1 MSTISNKPGTLGNIP
16 TRSASNDSSNWSLES
31 SNSQSS
37 STSASTSAA
46 TTPTSSKQTSKP
58 IYDSKVFLSKDIISN
73 NKVKMISETS
83 TVKKNAMQPVG
94 TTTNN
99 KKRARNVNNEPVVS
113 PTFNFTGMNS
123 DQNKTN
129 NKKAKRVKSG
139 CFTCRK
145 KHRKCDESKNSKMG
159 SIKCNYCTSNELEC
173 TWPEFVGISFDND
186 SEAKKENKPKLINS
200 NNFNIITVIPPQK
213 KTTHNN
219 YTANNGS
226 FQAHVNNSNPSK
238 STINF
243 NSVNEESNKQQI
255 MSLPMPESPN
265 SLQRIQ
271 ALSPI
276 LQENRNNMAK
286 SSVND
291 TTNNTNVNRHIYR
304 PHPNPLNTKNLSIS
318 RLVQENDNIV
328 NENNGLQSIQPLNS
342 TNTQSTDDI
351 NNRDNGDDNNKTNN
365 TTATGTNGS
374 LSTSGSTIPRDIS
387 FSSLFGFSSNYGSPV
402 LPPPIKLT
410 GNISSSNLVTFNS
423 NRLNPISN
431 MNHNPLSYNNQQQK
445 LDNSKTSSNLNKSQ
459 NFNQTELQQTQQ
471 HILNKQSQN
480 PQQYDNQQPDQN
492 QHQQLPPR
500 DSGPRPNDQ
509 TLTVEKLQGPQDHR
523 GQCDDNGNNINNDTA
538 KNMIDKNNGNN
549 TRSSNN
555 LRALN
560 SKNESKQY
568 KRNDPGL
575 SLLEP
580 FPNFASLLQSSA
592 EPINFNIVD
601 YSDFWTANSDT
612 GNHSDDGFFLDLP
625 NTLYDFVCYNAN
637 TDQHNISN
645 GQSNTNRTNN
655 NNNSQSF
662 GPYNSID
669 ATLGTSH
676 IINNINGSI
685 NNHNMSTNV
694 ENDNSNND
702 SNELIN
708 DRNLGNGNK
717 MYTQSDQNF
726 QQNVGQSSET
736 RGEVFKKYFF
746 HEDYSDFENVVLSP
760 EEELVLLKNYVDEVG
775 GGLDMFDPKRTFVQV
790 IPFLMKSCA
799 TLRYAVLALSS
810 RHLETTT
817 TNYPENL
824 TWKLYKSALK
834 HLVQCKIVNNS
845 VIAACVILCVFELS
859 SSRPTHWK
867 NHLEGCVNLL
877 RDHNINGMSQNTL
890 KRAIFWTY
898 IRMEICYSVI
908 HETCTL
914 LPSQN
919 WLPPGTPL
927 KNAKKLFEEEGMHA
941 NYAVYLNSLVANLI
955 YGDKEGEE
963 FKEEWL
969 EIWLNLKEWFVNSP
983 SLFRCIHEYR
993 DAKTQFPRIFF
1004 SNSQAISSNQMYH
1017 MACILLL
1024 QNKPRSIKL
1033 STLQQLSSIDSKN
1046 ISESPTNEIN
1056 DPSKYI
1062 GASSKSDSTHSTNSS
1077 PAVSMNSVHSTSVAW
1092 HAKRII
1098 GISIT
1103 NSDYG
1108 AYSNS
1113 IQSLYV
1119 AGKIMTSK
1127 SEHGILLGALK
1138 KVERFTGW
1146 STTYRCRDLI
1156 EYWNGDY

>member
-1 MSTISNKPGTLGNIP
+1 MSTVSNKPGTLGNIP
-16 TRSASNDSSNWSLES
+16 TRTASNDSSNLSLES

-37 STSASTSAA
+37 STSASTSAP
-46 TTPTSSKQTSKP
+46 TTPTSSKPTSKP
-58 IYDSKVFLSKDIISN
+58 IYDSKLFNSN
-73 NKVKMISETS
+73 NEGKLTS
-83 TVKKNAMQPVG
+83 SMTSVLSTAKKNTMEPVVN
-94 TTTNN
+94 TTNN
-99 KKRARNVNNEPVVS
+99 KKRARSAKVNNEHVVL
-113 PTFNFTGMNS
+113 PTSNFTGIDS
-123 DQNKTN
+123 DQNKNN

-145 KHRKCDESKNSKMG
+145 KHRKCDESKNSDKTG
-159 SIKCNYCTSNELEC
+159 SIKCNYCTLNELEC
-173 TWPEFVGISFDND
+173 TWPGFVGISFEND
-186 SEAKKENKPKLINS
+186 TETKKENKPKLINS
-200 NNFNIITVIPPQK
+200 NNFNIITVTPPK
-213 KTTHNN
+213 KRTNHNN
-219 YTANNGS
+219 YNTQNNDIFHG
-226 FQAHVNNSNPSK
+226 HVNNTKSTK
-238 STINF
+238 STIKF
-243 NSVNEESNKQQI
+243 DSVNQETEKQQNI
-255 MSLPMPESPN
+255 SLPIPDSSN
-265 SLQRIQ
+265 SLQQIQ
-271 ALSPI
+271 SLSPI
-276 LQENRNNMAK
+276 LQENRNNIAK
-286 SSVND
+286 SSNND
-291 TTNNTNVNRHIYR
+291 ANNNIHINTHIYKQ
-304 PHPNPLNTKNLSIS
+304 PNTLNAKNLSIS
-318 RLVQENDNIV
+318 RLVQRNDSVV
-328 NENNGLQSIQPLNS
+328 NENNGLQSIQPLTS
-342 TNTQSTDDI
+342 TNTQPNEDT
-351 NNRDNGDDNNKTNN
+351 NNHENRDENNKTNN
-365 TTATGTNGS
+365 TNAIGTTGT

-387 FSSLFGFSSNYGSPV
+387 FSSFFGFSSNYGSPV

-410 GNISSSNLVTFNS
+410 ANNSNSNLTTLNN

-431 MNHNPLSYNNQQQK
+431 MNHNPLNYNNQQQK
-445 LDNSKTSSNLNKSQ
+445 LENMKTPSSNLNKAQS
-459 NFNQTELQQTQQ
+459 FNHSELQQTQQ
-471 HILNKQSQN
+471 QIPNNQYQN
-480 PQQYDNQQPDQN
+480 PPQYHNQQPEQS
-492 QHQQLPPR
+492 QHQQLPLR
-500 DSGPRPNDQ
+500 DSGSTSNNQ
-509 TLTVEKLQGPQDHR
+509 TSSAQKLQGPQD
-523 GQCDDNGNNINNDTA
+523 NSGNSNIVNNDTA
-538 KNMIDKNNGNN
+538 KHMMDKNNRNN
-549 TRSSNN
+549 DKSTNN
-555 LRALN
+555 LKALN

-601 YSDFWTANSDT
+601 YSDFWAANSDT
-612 GNHSDDGFFLDLP
+612 GNPSDDGFFLDLP

-637 TDQHNISN
+637 TDQQNIPN
-645 GQSNTNRTNN
+645 GQQNNNRTNN
-655 NNNSQSF
+655 NNTQNF

-676 IINNINGSI
+676 MINNINGSI
-685 NNHNMSTNV
+685 NNPNLATNNV
-694 ENDNSNND
+694 ENDNSNNY
-702 SNELIN
+702 SNELLN

-717 MYTQSDQNF
+717 MYTQSDQNL
-726 QQNVGQSSET
+726 QQNVGQSSEM

-790 IPFLMKSCA
+790 VPFLMKSCA

-834 HLVQCKIVNNS
+834 HLVQCKTVNNS
-845 VIAACVILCVFELS
+845 IIAACVILCVFELS

-927 KNAKKLFEEEGMHA
+927 KDAKKLFEEEGMHA

-983 SLFRCIHEYR
+983 SLFRCIHEYK

-1046 ISESPTNEIN
+1046 VSVSPSNEIN

-1062 GASSKSDSTHSTNSS
+1062 AASSRSDSTHSTNSS
-1077 PAVSMNSVHSTSVAW
+1077 PAVSLNSVHSTSVAW